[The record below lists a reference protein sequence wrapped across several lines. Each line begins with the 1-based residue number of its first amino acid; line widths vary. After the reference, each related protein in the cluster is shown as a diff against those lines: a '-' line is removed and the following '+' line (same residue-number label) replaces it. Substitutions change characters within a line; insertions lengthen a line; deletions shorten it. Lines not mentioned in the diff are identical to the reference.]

1 MAQNI
6 FEEASDNPIPPVDQM
21 SPEQRGL
28 FDLPAQLHAPDVI
41 QAAENTEAPSP
52 ARTLLHAGQIPGRGG
67 DGVQGAGGQGHPDL
81 YQP

>member
-28 FDLPAQLHAPDVI
+28 FDLPVQLHAPRR
-41 QAAENTEAPSP
+41 
-52 ARTLLHAGQIPGRGG
+52 RTGRRGHRGPRPGVFSTTRW
-67 DGVQGAGGQGHPDL
+67 ANPRTRR
-81 YQP
+81 

>member
-28 FDLPAQLHAPDVI
+28 FDLPAQLHAPRRHTSRR
-41 QAAENTEAPSP
+41 EHRGPSP